1 MKNIDLT
8 RVWVILTKDYGENPA
23 RVVAVVS
30 DFAKAQS
37 WCGDNSIVKA
47 HYWYEEVAI
56 D

>member
-23 RVVAVVS
+23 RVVAVV
-30 DFAKAQS
+30 DDRAKAER
-37 WCGDNSIVKA
+37 WCGNDSIVKD